1 MELFLSANVHQGDEL
16 FSIQSR
22 GKQCAFMSLCAILMA
37 EHIPL
42 LKWSQSTFTN
52 ALAQGDRL
60 YMKALNSGLIVLDP
74 GVELLSIDDLPRI
87 TDISYSATTFCG
99 EM

>member
-22 GKQCAFMSLCAILMA
+22 GKQCAFMSLSAILMA

-42 LKWSQSTFTN
+42 LEWSQSTFTN
-52 ALAQGDRL
+52 ALVQGDRL
-60 YMKALNSGLIVLDP
+60 YMKALNSGLIVLGP
-74 GVELLSIDDLPRI
+74 GVEYCP
-87 TDISYSATTFCG
+87 
-99 EM
+99 